1 MGQPVSAATTQEPAA
16 ARVRPRARRR
26 VRGEPGLIVAG
37 LFMLLILGWIAVPG
51 LFTSQNPL
59 AGNIAERLQ
68 APSAAHLFGTDEL
81 GRDEFARVVYGARES
96 VSSAGLAVALGLAL
110 GGPVG
115 LVAGFAGG
123 WVDDLLMRGMDL
135 MLAIPSILLSMAVIT
150 AWGEGTVKV
159 AFAVGLSSVA
169 TIARTMRSE
178 VVRVRVADYVEAAR
192 AAGVRWHVILARH
205 VLPNAWRPVL
215 VLATL
220 QIGYALLAVASLS
233 FLGYGAQPPAPD
245 WGAMVSDGSSY
256 LATSWWL
263 VTLPGIVVV
272 ALVLAVNHVARRL
285 AARGG
290 LR

>member
-1 MGQPVSAATTQEPAA
+1 VSAAVTQEPLLAGQ
-16 ARVRPRARRR
+16 ARGRRR
-26 VRGEPGLIVAG
+26 IRVEPGLVVAG
-37 LFMLLILGWIAVPG
+37 LVILLVLAWVALPG

-59 AGNIAERLQ
+59 TGNIAGRLQ
-68 APSAAHLFGTDEL
+68 APGGAHLFGTDEL
-81 GRDEFARVVYGARES
+81 GRDVFARVVFGARES
-96 VSSAGLAVALGLAL
+96 VSSAALAVALGLAV

-123 WVDDLLMRGMDL
+123 WVDDVLMRAMDL

-150 AWGEGTVKV
+150 AWGEGTIKV

-178 VVRVRVADYVEAAR
+178 VVRVRVADYIDAAR
-192 AAGVRWHVILARH
+192 AGGVRGHVILLRH
-205 VLPNAWRPVL
+205 VLPNSWRPVL

-220 QIGYALLAVASLS
+220 QIGYAVLAVAALS
-233 FLGYGAQPPAPD
+233 FLGYGVQPPAPD
-245 WGAMVSDGSSY
+245 WGSMISDGSQY

-272 ALVLAVNHVARRL
+272 ALVLSVNHVARRL
-285 AARGG
+285 GSRGG
-290 LR
+290 RR